1 MFFLEEKDYVYCF
14 QREQQR
20 EAHFKD
26 FPLLFQRVRIQ
37 FLMFQTQSGSRLWA
51 NVTGQL
57 FTKEHLQ
64 TFCIYII
71 TVFTV
76 HISILKALR
85 NLVVEK
91 LLYLLNTAF
100 YNFFDFRT
108 LLSSMPINI
117 KYALEIV
124 RIINF
129 FCFCGF
135 NFILMAV

>member
-1 MFFLEEKDYVYCF
+1 MGKCDWVAFY
-14 QREQQR
+14 QR
-20 EAHFKD
+20 
-26 FPLLFQRVRIQ
+26 
-37 FLMFQTQSGSRLWA
+37 T
-51 NVTGQL
+51 
-57 FTKEHLQ
+57 FTNI
-64 TFCIYII
+64 FCIYII
-71 TVFTV
+71 IVFTV

-124 RIINF
+124 RMINF